1 MSQEETEFLEN
12 IEFVE
17 NPEPR
22 CPVIL
27 LIDTSQSMSGKR
39 INQLNSGIAIFKQE
53 VERDTTASLRVEV
66 AIITFNDSVQT
77 VQDFVTID
85 QFYPPKLVAN
95 GLTAMGQG
103 IGLAIDKVEQRK
115 SIYKENGTQYYQPW
129 VFLITD
135 GAPTDDWKESAQRVK
150 QAVAENKLSF
160 FAVGVQGADMNK
172 LRQIASPSIPP
183 VRLDGLKFKEM
194 FRWLSNSMKRVS
206 GNKVNDGEVDL
217 PPIKGWARVNT

>member
-77 VQDFVTID
+77 VQDFVTIN
-85 QFYPPKLVAN
+85 QFYPPQLTAN

-103 IGLAIDKVEQRK
+103 IELALDKVEQRK

-135 GAPTDDWKESAQRVK
+135 GEPTDEWKESAQRVR

-206 GNKVNDGEVDL
+206 GNKVGDGEVDL
-217 PPIKGWARVNT
+217 PPITGWARVNT